1 MATRRRIRFSAPPA
15 PPPPPPPT
23 PEERAAAI
31 AEAEA
36 ALADAADAVLK
47 VRVELDEMRRQQDLV
62 RSLREGLAKFVEEK
76 RQLEDRLHRILQNM
90 PSGDARAQHRHAQRM
105 RRAALFWEAEA
116 MKLGHRGRTSLPDYH
131 IAKHF

>member
-1 MATRRRIRFSAPPA
+1 MTTRKRTRFTVAPT
-15 PPPPPPPT
+15 PPPPPPT
-23 PEERAAAI
+23 PEERALAL

-36 ALADAADAVLK
+36 ALADASDAVSR
-47 VRVELDEMRRQQDLV
+47 VRVELDEMRRQQHLV
-62 RSLREGLAKFVEEK
+62 QSLRSDLARFVDEK

-90 PSGDARAQHRHAQRM
+90 PSGDARAQHKHAQRM